1 MFPISVPPLRKR
13 DGDLPVLAGYL
24 LEKVRSQFNIPNLHL
39 HPKSLTW
46 LEKQSWPGNVRELE
60 HTLTRAALRAI
71 QQQQQMIRIGH
82 FDAGLGSSDE
92 GIFQDALPN
101 ESQAMRGLVESYQKR
116 LIVHALNKSNGTWSQ
131 AAEFLQM
138 DRGNLYRMGKKLGV
152 EA

>member
-1 MFPISVPPLRKR
+1 
-13 DGDLPVLAGYL
+13 LAGYL
-24 LEKVRSQFNIPNLHL
+24 LEKVRNQFNVPNLHL
-39 HPKSLTW
+39 HPNSLTW

-71 QQQQQMIRIGH
+71 QQQQQVIRISH
-82 FDAGLGSSDE
+82 FDIGINSSDE
-92 GIFQDALPN
+92 GLFKDALPN

-116 LIVHALNKSNGTWSQ
+116 LILHALNKSNGTWSQ